1 MTTEMD
7 FTIKRDVFLEGVQ
20 KTLGI
25 VDKKTTLPILNNI
38 LIEAE
43 ENRVRIVATD
53 REISLIARYD
63 AQVSDPGKITLSAK
77 KLYEMIREIQG
88 EDVHVATDDRNIVTL
103 TCQKAVYRI
112 MGISADE
119 YPSVVA
125 EENVPLFPISGTMIR
140 EMIRKVFFAMST
152 DELRRNLNGIFL
164 QTEKRPE
171 GYTIRMVTTDGH
183 RLSASY
189 KNLETTEFLD
199 IPVGIILPRKGVT
212 EIRKVVEDDPEH
224 VSIGL
229 MGQMFIVQTGNVLL
243 KVSLI
248 NAEYPDYKR
257 VIPTDKGTVLF
268 LPKDDFLHA
277 LRRMWVVVSAEEF
290 RTVLLTIADNRMVL
304 QSQNADVGE
313 AKEDIDVSYTG
324 DAIEVGYNA
333 DYLIDAIEVIDE
345 ETISFELGAG
355 RKPGIIRSASHEE
368 YLCVVMPLM
377 I

>member
-125 EENVPLFPISGTMIR
+125 EENIPLFPISGTMIR

-171 GYTIRMVTTDGH
+171 GYKIGR
-183 RLSASY
+183 ASCR
-189 KNLETTEFLD
+189 E
-199 IPVGIILPRKGVT
+199 
-212 EIRKVVEDDPEH
+212 
-224 VSIGL
+224 
-229 MGQMFIVQTGNVLL
+229 
-243 KVSLI
+243 
-248 NAEYPDYKR
+248 R
-257 VIPTDKGTVLF
+257 V
-268 LPKDDFLHA
+268 
-277 LRRMWVVVSAEEF
+277 
-290 RTVLLTIADNRMVL
+290 
-304 QSQNADVGE
+304 
-313 AKEDIDVSYTG
+313 
-324 DAIEVGYNA
+324 
-333 DYLIDAIEVIDE
+333 
-345 ETISFELGAG
+345 
-355 RKPGIIRSASHEE
+355 
-368 YLCVVMPLM
+368 
-377 I
+377 

>member
-1 MTTEMD
+1 MD
-7 FTIKRDVFLEGVQ
+7 FTIKRDVFLDCVQ

-43 ENRVRIVATD
+43 ENQIRIVATD
-53 REISLIARYD
+53 REISQIARYEAD
-63 AQVSDPGKITLSAK
+63 VKNSGKITLSAK

-88 EDVHVATDDRNIVTL
+88 EDIHFILNEKNIVTL

-112 MGISADE
+112 MGISAEE

-125 EENVPLFPISGTMIR
+125 EENIPLFPVSGGIIR
-140 EMIRKVFFAMST
+140 EMIRKVFFSMST
-152 DELRRNLNGIFL
+152 DELRKNLNGLFL
-164 QTEKRPE
+164 QTERKPE
-171 GYTIRMVTTDGH
+171 GYTLRMVATDGH
-183 RLSASY
+183 RLAVSY
-189 KNLETTEFLD
+189 KNLDLTEFLD
-199 IPVGIILPRKGVT
+199 VSSGIILPRKGVT
-212 EIRKVVEDDPEH
+212 EIRKVVEDDPEN

-229 MGQMFIVQTGNVLL
+229 MGQMFMVKTGNMLL

-257 VIPTDKGTVLF
+257 VIPTEKGTVLF
-268 LPKDDFLHA
+268 LPREGFLHA

-290 RTVLLTIADNRMVL
+290 RTVLLTIDENRMVL

-313 AKEDIDVSYTG
+313 AKEDIDVSFSG
-324 DAIEVGYNA
+324 ERIEVGYNA
-333 DYLIDAIEVIDE
+333 DYLIDAVEVIDE
-345 ETISFELGAG
+345 ETVSFELGAG
-355 RKPGIIRSASHEE
+355 RKPGVIRGAGKDEFM
-368 YLCVVMPLM
+368 CVVMPLM

>member
-1 MTTEMD
+1 MKTKMD

-38 LIEAE
+38 LLEAE
-43 ENRVRIVATD
+43 DNSVRIVATD
-53 REISLIARYD
+53 REISLIARYE
-63 AQVSDPGKITLSAK
+63 AVVTEAGKITLSAK

-88 EDVHVATDDRNIVTL
+88 ENVHFETDSRNIVTL

-125 EENVPLFPISGTMIR
+125 EENIPLFPISGTLIK

-152 DELRRNLNGIFL
+152 DELRRNLNGIFV
-164 QTEKRPE
+164 QTEKRQE
-171 GYTIRMVTTDGH
+171 GCTIRMVATDGH
-183 RLSASY
+183 RLSLAY
-189 KNLETTEFLD
+189 KNLDLTEFID
-199 IPVGIILPRKGVT
+199 IPVGIILPRKGVG
-212 EIRKVVEDDPEH
+212 EIRKVVEDNPDQ

-248 NAEYPDYKR
+248 NAEYPDYRR
-257 VIPTDKGTVLF
+257 VIPTEKGTVLF
-268 LPKDDFLHA
+268 LPKDGFLHA

-290 RTVLLTIADNRMVL
+290 RTVLLSIAENRMVL

-313 AKEDIDVSYTG
+313 AKEDIDVSYDG
-324 DAIEVGYNA
+324 EKLEVGYNA

-345 ETISFELGAG
+345 ETIAFELGAG
-355 RKPGIIRSASHEE
+355 RKPGIVRSASHDE

>member
-43 ENRVRIVATD
+43 EDRIRIVATD

-63 AQVSDPGKITLSAK
+63 AHVADPGKITLSAK

-88 EDVHVATDDRNIVTL
+88 EDVHVTIDDRNVVTL
-103 TCQKAVYRI
+103 TSQKAIYRL
-112 MGISADE
+112 MGISAEE
-119 YPSVVA
+119 YPSVVS
-125 EENVPLFPISGTMIR
+125 EENVPLFPISGGLIR
-140 EMIRKVFFAMST
+140 EMIKKVFFAMST
-152 DELRRNLNGIFL
+152 DELRRNLNGILL
-164 QTEKRPE
+164 QTEKQPE
-171 GYTIRMVTTDGH
+171 GYVVRMVATDGH
-183 RLSASY
+183 RLSAAH
-189 KNLETTEFLD
+189 KKLETTEFVD
-199 IPVGIILPRKGVT
+199 IPTGIIIPRKGVT
-212 EIRKVVEDDPEH
+212 EIRKVVEDDPDH
-224 VSIGL
+224 VAIGML
-229 MGQMFIVQTGNVLL
+229 GQMFIVQTGNVLL

-257 VIPTDKGTVLF
+257 VIPTEKGTELF
-268 LPKDDFLHA
+268 LPKDGFLHA

-290 RTVLLTIADNRMVL
+290 RTVLLAIADNRMVL

-324 DAIEVGYNA
+324 DPIEVGYNA
-333 DYLIDAIEVIDE
+333 DYLIDAIEVLDE
-345 ETISFELGAG
+345 ETISFELGVG
-355 RKPGIIRSASHEE
+355 RKPGIIRAAGNDE
-368 YLCVVMPLM
+368 YFCVVMPLM

>member
-1 MTTEMD
+1 MD

-38 LIEAE
+38 LIEAD

-53 REISLIARYD
+53 REISLIAHYD
-63 AQVSDPGKITLSAK
+63 AYVSDTGKITLSAK

-88 EDVHVATDDRNIVTL
+88 EEVHFETDERQIVTL

-119 YPSVVA
+119 YPSIVA
-125 EENVPLFPISGTMIR
+125 EENVPLFPMPGNMIK
-140 EMIRKVFFAMST
+140 ETIRKVFFAMST

-171 GYTIRMVTTDGH
+171 GYTIRMVATDGH
-183 RLSASY
+183 RLSTAY
-189 KNLETTEFLD
+189 KNIDATEFLD
-199 IPVGIILPRKGVT
+199 IPVGVILPRKGVG
-212 EIRKVVEDDPEH
+212 EIRKVVEDDPDH

-229 MGQMFIVQTGNVLL
+229 MGQMFMVQTENVLL

-257 VIPTDKGTVLF
+257 VIPAEKGTVLF
-268 LPKDDFLHA
+268 LPKDGFLHA

-324 DAIEVGYNA
+324 EPLEVGYNA

-345 ETISFELGAG
+345 DTIAFELGAG

>member
-1 MTTEMD
+1 MMTKMD

-38 LIEAE
+38 LLEAE

-63 AQVSDPGKITLSAK
+63 AYVATTGKITLSAK

-88 EDVHVATDDRNIVTL
+88 EEVHFETDEKNIVTL
-103 TCQKAVYRI
+103 TCQKAIYRI

-125 EENVPLFPISGTMIR
+125 EENVPLFPISGSMIKD
-140 EMIRKVFFAMST
+140 MVRKVFFAMST

-171 GYTIRMVTTDGH
+171 GYTIRMVATDGH
-183 RLSASY
+183 RLAAAY
-189 KNLETTEFLD
+189 KNLDTTEFLD
-199 IPVGIILPRKGVT
+199 IPVGVILPRKGVG

-257 VIPTDKGTVLF
+257 VIPTEKGTMMF
-268 LPKDDFLHA
+268 LPKDGFLHA

-313 AKEDIDVSYTG
+313 AKEDIDVSYEG
-324 DAIEVGYNA
+324 DKIEVGYNA
-333 DYLIDAIEVIDE
+333 DYLIDAIEVIEE
-345 ETISFELGAG
+345 ETIAFELGAG

>member
-1 MTTEMD
+1 MRTEMD

-38 LIEAE
+38 LIEAD
-43 ENRVRIVATD
+43 ENRIRIVATD
-53 REISLIARYD
+53 REISLIAHYD
-63 AQVSDPGKITLSAK
+63 AYVSDTGKITLSAK

-88 EDVHVATDDRNIVTL
+88 EEVHFETDERQIVTL

-119 YPSVVA
+119 YPSIVA
-125 EENVPLFPISGTMIR
+125 EENIPLFPMPGNMIK

-171 GYTIRMVTTDGH
+171 GYTIRMVATDGH
-183 RLSASY
+183 RLSTAY
-189 KNLETTEFLD
+189 KNIDANEFLD
-199 IPVGIILPRKGVT
+199 IPVGVILPRKGVG
-212 EIRKVVEDDPEH
+212 EIRKVVEDDPDH
-224 VSIGL
+224 VAIGL
-229 MGQMFIVQTGNVLL
+229 MGQMFMVQTENVLL

-257 VIPTDKGTVLF
+257 VIPAEKGTVLF
-268 LPKDDFLHA
+268 LPKDGFLHA

-290 RTVLLTIADNRMVL
+290 RTVLLTIADNRVVL

-324 DAIEVGYNA
+324 EPLEVGYNA

-345 ETISFELGAG
+345 DTIAFELGAG